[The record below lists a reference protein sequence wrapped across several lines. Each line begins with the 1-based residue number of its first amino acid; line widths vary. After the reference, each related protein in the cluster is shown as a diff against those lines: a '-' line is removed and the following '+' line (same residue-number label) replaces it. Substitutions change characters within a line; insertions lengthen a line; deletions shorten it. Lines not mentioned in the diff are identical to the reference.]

1 MNEYINKIDTS
12 LLQINVIKEYL
23 KNISQYELISFNYN
37 LDNGNVKF
45 LLPFNILEINYCD
58 LSYVKLWTIS
68 KYHLNG
74 VKYEQVDVLIYN
86 ELKESNLVIKYNCH
100 EEDYKYSYLTSC
112 GYTCLN
118 GNLLK
123 SWQENRMILASE
135 LNEILY
141 NDKMNLNELVM
152 LCDMKNKALKK
163 ESLKDLPVLKLS
175 R

>member
-12 LLQINVIKEYL
+12 LLQINAIKEYL
-23 KNISQYELISFNYN
+23 ENFDNYKLISFNYN

-45 LLPFNILEINYCD
+45 LLPYNILEINYRD
-58 LSYVKLWTIS
+58 LSYAKLWTIS
-68 KYHLNG
+68 KYYLNG
-74 VKYEQVDVLIYN
+74 VKFEQVDVLIYN
-86 ELKESNLVIKYNCH
+86 ELKESNLVIRYNNH
-100 EEDYKYSYLTSC
+100 IEDNEYSYLTSC
-112 GYTCLN
+112 GYTCLD

-141 NDKMNLNELVM
+141 NNKMNLNELVM
-152 LCDMKNKALKK
+152 LCDMKNKAIKK